1 MSSKFSKELRTLVND
16 KVISPEL
23 ADKIAQYY
31 ATRDIGKPNKL
42 FTVFGVL
49 GALLIG
55 SGIILMLAHNWDDF
69 PRIVKTVLAFVPLV
83 IGQVLAGYSILKE
96 KNNTWKEASG
106 TFLAFAIGA
115 CIALISQIYNIPG
128 ELDSYL
134 LIWIVLCLPLIYLL
148 RSNAVT
154 LLLMV
159 LNTCYALE
167 VGLWNYRDAK
177 TPWLYI
183 VFLLSIVPY
192 YWGLI
197 KTKITSNSAT
207 IFNWAF
213 PISVSI
219 ALGAF
224 IGNSDTIGFVMY
236 ITLFG
241 LLYNLGKLPV
251 FQEMRVFRNGS
262 LVIGSLG
269 TVICMLIFTFRWIW
283 EEVYK
288 DFNYDIQDLYIALT
302 LLLGALVALSYS
314 VFKKGWR
321 KLNLFQVA
329 FIIFWVVYF
338 LFSAVDVLPVIMM
351 NILVFVLGVSAIK
364 MGADKFDFK
373 ILNYGLLIVSI
384 LIVCRFFDTGMG
396 FVIKGLLFIL
406 VGVGFFLTN
415 YFMLKKQQKIKKQ
428 LKDLQL

>member
-1 MSSKFSKELRTLVND
+1 
-16 KVISPEL
+16 
-23 ADKIAQYY
+23 
-31 ATRDIGKPNKL
+31 
-42 FTVFGVL
+42 
-49 GALLIG
+49 
-55 SGIILMLAHNWDDF
+55 
-69 PRIVKTVLAFVPLV
+69 
-83 IGQVLAGYSILKE
+83 
-96 KNNTWKEASG
+96 
-106 TFLAFAIGA
+106 
-115 CIALISQIYNIPG
+115 
-128 ELDSYL
+128 
-134 LIWIVLCLPLIYLL
+134 
-148 RSNAVT
+148 
-154 LLLMV
+154 
-159 LNTCYALE
+159 
-167 VGLWNYRDAK
+167 
-177 TPWLYI
+177 
-183 VFLLSIVPY
+183 
-192 YWGLI
+192 
-197 KTKITSNSAT
+197 
-207 IFNWAF
+207 
-213 PISVSI
+213 
-219 ALGAF
+219 
-224 IGNSDTIGFVMY
+224 
-236 ITLFG
+236 
-241 LLYNLGKLPV
+241 
-251 FQEMRVFRNGS
+251 MRVFRNGS

-428 LKDLQL
+428 LKNLQL

>member
-1 MSSKFSKELRTLVND
+1 MSSKFSKELQTLVKD

-42 FTVFGVL
+42 FTIFGVL

-55 SGIILMLAHNWDDF
+55 SGIILMLAHNWDNF
-69 PRIVKTVLAFVPLV
+69 PKIVKTILAFVPLL
-83 IGQVLAGYSILKE
+83 IGQVLVGYSILKE
-96 KNNTWKEASG
+96 KSSTWKEASG
-106 TFLAFAIGA
+106 TFLGFAIAA

-134 LIWIVLCLPLIYLL
+134 LTWIIMCLPLVYLL
-148 RSNAVT
+148 RSNAIA
-154 LLLMV
+154 LLLIV
-159 LNTCYALE
+159 LSTCYALE
-167 VGLWNYRDAK
+167 VGLWNYRDNK

-183 VFLLSIVPY
+183 VFLLTIIPHYMRLV
-192 YWGLI
+192 
-197 KTKITSNSAT
+197 KTKITSNSVT

-213 PISVSI
+213 PVSISI
-219 ALGAF
+219 ALSAF
-224 IGNSDTIGFVMY
+224 IGNADTMGFVIY

-251 FQEMRVFRNGS
+251 FQEIKVFRNGA

-283 EEVYK
+283 KELYK
-288 DFNYDIQDLYIALT
+288 GVNYDAQDLYIALS
-302 LLLGALVALSYS
+302 LFLIALVALSYS
-314 VFKKGWR
+314 VLKKGWH

-329 FIIFWVVYF
+329 FIIFWGVYF
-338 LFSAVDVLPVIMM
+338 LFSAVDVLPVVLM
-351 NILVFVLGVSAIK
+351 NILVFVLGVSAIRI
-364 MGADKFDFK
+364 GANKFDFK

-406 VGVGFFLTN
+406 VGTGFFLTN
-415 YFMLKKQQKIKKQ
+415 YLMLKKQQKIKKQ